1 MHIDG
6 VICAGALSFMHLSSL
21 MALQGFNALSLQSGL
36 QLM

>member
-6 VICAGALSFMHLSSL
+6 VIRAGALLFVHLSSL
-21 MALQGFNALSLQSGL
+21 MALQGFNALFLQSGL